1 MYVHVYVHIHTHSG
15 IGLKSG
21 KAAGMPVLV
30 TKSTYTKDE
39 DFSAADLVV
48 QDRTSIMSVCV
59 DVHMCV
65 CVCVY
70 IYIYIWRFL
79 FC

>member
-1 MYVHVYVHIHTHSG
+1 MYVDVYVHIHTHSG

-48 QDRTSIMSVCV
+48 QDLTSIMSVCV
-59 DVHMCV
+59 DVPVCVCV

-70 IYIYIWRFL
+70 IHM
-79 FC
+79 